1 VKKNCFWTVV
11 VSVAL
16 NFVESRGAAVRLL
29 RAGFTSPSAPTAS
42 KRSSSFFCFCP
53 PCARGAVKHLAGLMA
68 QPVRLGADLSTVAL
82 SSVVR
87 WGETLPVVSIAGN
100 YSLPLLA
107 AIASGMPL
115 ARLVGTR
122 WSAGSSCAP
131 VALFFPSHPS
141 VTGEPPNAH
150 HWGQKATT
158 HQLGR
163 GSFLESIVEGETRS
177 A

>member
-1 VKKNCFWTVV
+1 
-11 VSVAL
+11 
-16 NFVESRGAAVRLL
+16 
-29 RAGFTSPSAPTAS
+29 
-42 KRSSSFFCFCP
+42 
-53 PCARGAVKHLAGLMA
+53 MA

-107 AIASGMPL
+107 SIASGTPL
-115 ARLVGTR
+115 ARLLGTR
-122 WSAGSSCAP
+122 WSAGPSCAP

-150 HWGQKATT
+150 HWGLEATA
-158 HQLGR
+158 HQRGR
-163 GSFLESIVEGETRS
+163 AFFLESVVEGGTCGT
-177 A
+177 